1 MGWSVRGGCFS
12 KKQRVSAV
20 DATSRPSENY
30 SERSP
35 FVLTGLRIMTLK
47 EIRANALKLDDD
59 DRELLAVQLFE
70 SLAPAD
76 SQSEIDEEWKA
87 EILSRSERHRLDDA
101 KMIDANESLQRIR
114 DRLHRENSQ

>member
-1 MGWSVRGGCFS
+1 
-12 KKQRVSAV
+12 
-20 DATSRPSENY
+20 
-30 SERSP
+30 
-35 FVLTGLRIMTLK
+35 MTLK